1 MPGKSNAFEIS
12 RKLGLPENLIDAA
25 KQLLSS
31 EDLRFEDVIADAE
44 YHRQVAEKERKLA
57 EEAGRETVRL
67 RDEAEK
73 LRREMEEKR
82 ETSLR
87 KAREDAR
94 RILEQARRES
104 DAIIGD
110 LKRIKK
116 ENRSADA
123 EVNALRKRM
132 EQDIDSLTEGLKQE
146 VDTGEAPKQVKPG
159 DRVRIL
165 TIGSEGVVLAPA
177 DARGEVQLQAGV
189 MKFKAHISQLRL
201 IKVKEPPKP
210 KATVSTH
217 TDVLTRSVATEC
229 DVRGLTLDE
238 ALMKVDE
245 FLDQCMMQGLGE
257 VYIIHGKGT
266 GVLRAGIQQELRHHP
281 HVKSFRLGNYGE
293 GESGVS
299 VVTLK

>member
-1 MPGKSNAFEIS
+1 
-12 RKLGLPENLIDAA
+12 
-25 KQLLSS
+25 
-31 EDLRFEDVIADAE
+31 
-44 YHRQVAEKERKLA
+44 
-57 EEAGRETVRL
+57 
-67 RDEAEK
+67 
-73 LRREMEEKR
+73 MEEKR
-82 ETSLR
+82 ETTLR
-87 KAREDAR
+87 KTREDAK
-94 RILEQARRES
+94 RIMEQARRES
-104 DAIIGD
+104 DTIIAE

-116 ENRSADA
+116 EAKSAPDA
-123 EVNALRKRM
+123 EVAALRKRM
-132 EQDIDSLTEGLKQE
+132 EEGIDSLTEGLKQE

-177 DARGEVQLQAGV
+177 DAKGEVQLQAGV

-201 IKVKEPPKP
+201 IKVKEAPKP
-210 KATVSTH
+210 KATVSTK
-217 TDVLTRSVATEC
+217 TDTLTRSVATEC
-229 DVRGLTLDE
+229 DVRGMTLDE

-266 GVLRAGIQQELRHHP
+266 GVLRSGIQQSLRHHP
-281 HVKSFRLGNYGE
+281 HVKSFRLGQYGE